1 MVFFTDEDMDT
12 MANMITSDPLP
23 TIVQLITS
31 RMKDSEQY
39 FPSITNDL
47 CDCNETTVRFIF
59 CPSIDICSTRDIFG
73 TEHILIE
80 QWDISKVYDSD
91 SKIHESSKWSNHV
104 LDTLFAKSSIGEYF
118 RKKTKVL
125 YGSSLEPIEEPK
137 KYSNDSIIVHD
148 SNWYNTYE
156 IKVSYTDFPLSKIV
170 SCFFFWLHL
179 IFFCFLIFIIFF
191 AI

>member
-1 MVFFTDEDMDT
+1 MGYFKSVCVFF
-12 MANMITSDPLP
+12 SDPLFSFLF
-23 TIVQLITS
+23 IN
-31 RMKDSEQY
+31 
-39 FPSITNDL
+39 FSIFN
-47 CDCNETTVRFIF
+47 R
-59 CPSIDICSTRDIFG
+59 
-73 TEHILIE
+73 
-80 QWDISKVYDSD
+80 YDSD

-170 SCFFFWLHL
+170 SLISHL
-179 IFFCFLIFIIFF
+179 IFISFD
-191 AI
+191 